1 MNDLTVPTPIGEYNP
16 DWAIV
21 WQGQD
26 AFGEP
31 QDKLYLVR
39 ETKGSLDDDACRGTE
54 NMRITCARRHFGA
67 IEVDYSDVTS
77 IEELR
82 KKLLE

>member
-1 MNDLTVPTPIGEYNP
+1 MNDLTVPTPIGEYNL

-39 ETKGSLDDDACRGTE
+39 ETKGSLDDAAAGSCTTERCRMSPYETG
-54 NMRITCARRHFGA
+54 
-67 IEVDYSDVTS
+67 
-77 IEELR
+77 
-82 KKLLE
+82 